1 MKIQDPPIYR
11 VSYELSVS
19 VLRFARDMPD
29 KYQANLVLILE
40 NRTIEMMDLIYR
52 INENDNKVEAIA
64 KVLAKAYFI
73 RMALRLFLDLG
84 IMKSEPNMLLNLKI
98 EDLINQLNSWQKSLK
113 QV

>member
-11 VSYELSVS
+11 VSYELAVS
-19 VLRFARDMPD
+19 LLRFSRDIPE

-52 INENDNKVEAIA
+52 IGENENKKEAIA
-64 KVLAKAYFI
+64 QALSKAYFI

-84 IMKSEPNMLLNLKI
+84 IMKSETNMILNLKI
-98 EDLINQLNSWQKSLK
+98 EDLISQLSSWKKSLK
-113 QV
+113 SV